1 MKSPFPGVVP
11 PELEEVDAMTIWPT
25 IGAYHLGRFVG
36 RLCDSK
42 IGLGGFYT
50 LGKIWALVT
59 IPLSLLV
66 FFWQLMPYI
75 CRRYTLTNRRII
87 IRRGWQPLD
96 EKWVD
101 LDGFDTI
108 EIQVLP
114 GQDWLHA
121 GDLIFKLGEIPVLRL
136 YGVSRPEVFRQVC
149 LTARNAFLRVHEV
162 VQQQANVE
170 A

>member
-11 PELEEVDAMTIWPT
+11 PEIDEVDAMTVWPT
-25 IGAYHLGRFVG
+25 IGANQFGRIVG
-36 RLCDSK
+36 QLCANN
-42 IGLGGFYT
+42 IGWGGLFT
-50 LGKIWALVT
+50 LGKLWALVT
-59 IPLSLLV
+59 IPLSLVV

-96 EKWVD
+96 EHWID

-108 EIQVLP
+108 ESRVLP

-121 GDLIFKLGEIPVLRL
+121 GDLVFKRGESEVLRL
-136 YGVSRPEVFRQVC
+136 SGVSRPDVFRQVC
-149 LTARNAFLRVHEV
+149 LTARNAFLSVRKV
-162 VQQQANVE
+162 VQEQACVE